1 VQTQI
6 KTLKQA
12 QHIFPNEKKSYYF
25 KERYLGSFLNDLFLF
40 KASKVSPLTL
50 VSSRLFFLNGYF
62 WAKRI
67 SVSKQTKTFKLGK
80 VKVK

>member
-50 VSSRLFFLNGYF
+50 V
-62 WAKRI
+62 
-67 SVSKQTKTFKLGK
+67 
-80 VKVK
+80 